1 MNANTSESTKSEVP
15 WAHRLENLDLEGGW
29 RVGKRVSLPD
39 DHTGGAQSVGYEAS
53 QGNSRGFLKALDLYP
68 ASKLPPA
75 IRLKATRDLIDSFL
89 IECSLYET
97 CGEKRMDRVVRALAS
112 GFVEVSDEPI
122 VGTVHY
128 VILERANATARE
140 LFDLGDAYSF
150 AAKLR
155 VLHNATTGMRQLHNS
170 AIAHQ
175 DVKLS
180 NLLTFG
186 DTTKVGDLGSA
197 IRRNEAH
204 PREGEFLAGDP
215 TYAPF
220 EAHYRHAQQD
230 WNRRRLGCDL
240 YLLGSTIAY
249 LLTGT
254 LVTQATNAR
263 LRDEYRWKRWGASY
277 EEVLPFVKNA
287 FGGVLTEFVQPY
299 IPAGFSQVTTAIAQL
314 CEPDPELRGWVLAG
328 GQRRSHEQ
336 YGLQRL
342 ESRLNW
348 LATQAKS
355 SLP

>member
-1 MNANTSESTKSEVP
+1 MTASGISKSDVP
-15 WAHRLENLDLEGGW
+15 WAHRLENLTLEDGW
-29 RVGKRVSLPD
+29 KVGKRISLPD
-39 DHTGGAQSVGYEAS
+39 DHTGGAQSVGFEV
-53 QGNSRGFLKALDLYP
+53 SRGDAQGFLKALDLYP
-68 ASKLPPA
+68 ASKLPAPV
-75 IRLKATRDLIDSFL
+75 RLKATRDLIDAFL
-89 IECSLYET
+89 IECALYET
-97 CGEKRMDRVVRALAS
+97 CGAKKMDRVVSALAA
-112 GFVEVSDEPI
+112 GAIDVSDEAI

-128 VILERANATARE
+128 VIFERANATARE
-140 LFDLGDAYSF
+140 LFHLSDAYSF

-155 VLHNATTGMRQLHNS
+155 VLHNATTGMRQLHAS

-197 IRRNEAH
+197 IRRDQSH
-204 PREGEFLAGDP
+204 PREAEFLAGDP

-254 LVTQATNAR
+254 LITQATNAR
-263 LRDEYRWKRWGASY
+263 LRDDYRWKRWEGSY
-277 EEVLPFVKNA
+277 EEVLPFLQNA
-287 FGGVLTEFVQPY
+287 FGGILVEFVEPY
-299 IPAGFSQVTTAIAQL
+299 IPAGFEQVTLAVKQL
-314 CEPDPELRGWVLAG
+314 CEPDPLLRGWVLG
-328 GQRRSHEQ
+328 RGERQDHEQ

-348 LATQAKS
+348 LALSAKA